1 MALLPLT
8 LLYAASIFDRGS
20 DVRGGSNQVAG
31 VGGWGYRDSHLDLS
45 DGSRS

>member
-20 DVRGGSNQVAG
+20 DVRGGSNQVVGVG
-31 VGGWGYRDSHLDLS
+31 VGGTGTVI
-45 DGSRS
+45 

>member
-20 DVRGGSNQVAG
+20 DVSGGSNQVAG
-31 VGGWGYRDSHLDLS
+31 VGVGGT
-45 DGSRS
+45 GTVI